1 MKLTKF
7 TWVDLVLLM
16 TVAVLLVFIFAEKP
30 RVYPRTQTQLN
41 LSLALLPLY
50 ALYSL
55 LRMIV
60 AYVLSL
66 GFSIWA
72 GYQASTSIRA
82 RRIILP
88 ALDILQS
95 VPILGFFPAAVYF
108 FIRLAHGSPIGAE
121 AAAVFLIFTS
131 QAWNMAFAAYESL
144 TTIPEDLLLASRQFR
159 LTGIQRWI
167 RLLLPSCVP
176 KLSYNSML
184 SWAAGWFFLIASEII
199 AIGNASYTLPG
210 LGSYLQQSLERGR
223 NSNFL
228 LGLLTLIGVVTLL
241 HFVLW
246 SPLLEWSKRFRYE
259 MTAAG
264 SSEGGSSWILKLV
277 KRSEV
282 FRYLQKRIL
291 GPALEEGPR
300 MLEGAF
306 NRVPRSTIRVSSI
319 LLLGIVLI
327 GFGYGAIQIGRIVMR
342 PWPQEALTIPLAL
355 LYSFLRLLLAYAIS
369 IAWTLPV
376 AALISRSPRW
386 SRTLLP
392 IAEILASVPATA
404 FFPLIVVL
412 VLRQGA
418 NSNLPSVLLV
428 LTGMQ
433 WYLLFNLI
441 GGIQNIPEDMREV
454 AQALRLRG
462 WRYMRRVLIPAVIPS
477 LITGSITA
485 WGGGWNALVLSEF
498 VKYGEQTYGVT
509 GIGAMLVKANDNGN
523 IQMVLATV
531 LSMVIVVTSLNR
543 FFWRRAYD
551 YATRKFTL
559 EY

>member
-7 TWVDLVLLM
+7 TWVDLVLLL
-16 TVAVLLVFIFAEKP
+16 TVAVFLVFVFAEKP
-30 RVYPRTQTQLN
+30 RIYPRTQTQLN
-41 LSLALLPLY
+41 LSLTLLPLY

-60 AYVLSL
+60 AYIFSL

-144 TTIPEDLLLASRQFR
+144 TTIPEDLLLASGEFR
-159 LTGIQRWI
+159 LTGVHRWI

-199 AIGNASYTLPG
+199 AIGNANYTLPG
-210 LGSYLQQSLERGR
+210 LGSYLQQSLDRGR

-228 LGLLTLIGVVTLL
+228 LGLLTLIAVVSLL

-246 SPLLEWSKRFRYE
+246 APLLEWAERFRYE
-259 MTAAG
+259 MTAGG
-264 SSEGGSSWILKLV
+264 SSEGGSSWVLKFV
-277 KRSEV
+277 KRSEL
-282 FRYLQKRIL
+282 FRYIQKRIL
-291 GPALEEGPR
+291 GPALERGPQ
-300 MLEGAF
+300 MLEEAF
-306 NRVPRSTIRVSSI
+306 NRVSRRAIRATSI
-319 LLLGIVLI
+319 LFLVIVLI
-327 GFGYGAIQIGRIVMR
+327 GFGYGAFQIVKIVIR
-342 PWPQEALTIPLAL
+342 PWPLEALSIPLAL

-418 NSNLPSVLLV
+418 NSDLPSVLLV

-441 GGIQNIPEDMREV
+441 GGIQNIPADMREV

-509 GIGAMLVKANDNGN
+509 GIGAMLVKANDTGN

-551 YATRKFTL
+551 YASRKFTL

>member
-1 MKLTKF
+1 MKLTKI
-7 TWVDLVLLM
+7 TWVDLVLLF
-16 TVAVLLVFIFAEKP
+16 TVAVVLVFIFAEKP
-30 RVYPRTQTQLN
+30 RIYPRTQTQLN

-55 LRMIV
+55 LRMVV
-60 AYVLSL
+60 AYFLSL

-72 GYQASTSIRA
+72 GYQASTSLRA
-82 RRIILP
+82 RRVILP

-108 FIRLAHGSPIGAE
+108 FIRLAHGSSIGAE

-144 TTIPEDLLLASRQFR
+144 TTIPEDLLLASEQFR

-184 SWAAGWFFLIASEII
+184 SWASGWFFLIASEII
-199 AIGNASYTLPG
+199 AIGNANYTLPG

-228 LGLLTLIGVVTLL
+228 LGLLTLIAVVTLL

-264 SSEGGSSWILKLV
+264 SSEGSRSWVLKFV
-277 KRSEV
+277 KRSEL
-282 FRYLQKRIL
+282 FRYIQKKFLR
-291 GPALEEGPR
+291 PALEQGPR
-300 MLEGAF
+300 ILERAF
-306 NRVPRSTIRVSSI
+306 NRVPRRAI
-319 LLLGIVLI
+319 LTTSMLVLGIVLI
-327 GFGYGAIQIGRIVMR
+327 GFGYGAFQIGKIVVR
-342 PWPQEALTIPLAL
+342 PWPHEALSIPLAL
-355 LYSFLRLLLAYAIS
+355 FYSFLRLLLAYAIS

-386 SRTLLP
+386 SRMLLP

-441 GGIQNIPEDMREV
+441 GGIQNIPADMREV

-509 GIGAMLVKANDNGN
+509 GIGAMLVRANDSGN

-551 YATRKFTL
+551 YACRKFTL

>member
-1 MKLTKF
+1 MKITKF
-7 TWVDLVLLM
+7 TWVDLVLLLA
-16 TVAVLLVFIFAEKP
+16 VAVSLVFIFAEKP
-30 RVYPRTQTQLN
+30 SIYPRTQSQLN

-60 AYVLSL
+60 AYLLSL

-72 GYQASTSIRA
+72 GYMASTSMRA
-82 RRIILP
+82 RKVILP

-108 FIRLAHGSPIGAE
+108 FIRLAHGNAIGAE

-144 TTIPEDLLLASRQFR
+144 TTIPEDLLLASDQFR
-159 LTGIQRWI
+159 LAGIHRWI

-199 AIGNASYTLPG
+199 AIGNANYTLPG
-210 LGSYLQQSLERGR
+210 LGSYLQQSLDRGR
-223 NSNFL
+223 TSNFL
-228 LGLLTLIGVVTLL
+228 FGLLTLVTVVTLL

-259 MTAAG
+259 MTAGG
-264 SSEGGSSWILKLV
+264 SDVAGSSWILKFV
-277 KRSEV
+277 KRSQL
-282 FRYLQKRIL
+282 FAFIQRRIL
-291 GPALEEGPR
+291 EPAIEKGPPILETAFRRLPP
-300 MLEGAF
+300 GAI
-306 NRVPRSTIRVSSI
+306 RSTSI
-319 LLLGIVLI
+319 LVLVTI
-327 GFGYGAIQIGRIVMR
+327 LAGFGYGAFQIGKIAMR
-342 PWPQEALTIPLAL
+342 PWPREALTIPLAL
-355 LYSFLRLLLAYAIS
+355 LYSFLRLLLAYTIS

-441 GGIQNIPEDMREV
+441 GGIQNIPADMREV

-509 GIGAMLVKANDNGN
+509 GVGAMLVKANYNGD

-531 LSMVIVVTSLNR
+531 LSMVLVVTALNR

-551 YATRKFTL
+551 YASQKFTL